1 MSVQQYEL
9 IFNCTPTQ
17 FGVAMGT
24 TLPAAGFTVVQA
36 PIKFQGLL
44 LGASSGAAGLGQI
57 DFSYDGQ
64 YFLRFFGANPVP
76 VAQQAQ
82 AGIPQTNMLAALIT
96 YLNSTLLA
104 TLGAPVTAPNLAIPP
119 VFVP

>member
-9 IFNCTPTQ
+9 IYNCTPTQ
-17 FGVAMGT
+17 LEVALLT
-24 TLPAAGFTVVQA
+24 TLPAAGFVVTRA
-36 PIKFQGLL
+36 PIKASGWIQG
-44 LGASSGAAGLGQI
+44 STSGAAGLGQV
-57 DFSYDGQ
+57 DFFYDGQ
-64 YFLRFFGANPVP
+64 YFLKFFGANPVP

-119 VFVP
+119 NYVP